1 MIFGMTKDGFFSFS
15 SRGYQGKGVWFSPY
29 DNLQIESNISI
40 GIFAA
45 TDTFVFMETPSDLGF
60 N

>member
-1 MIFGMTKDGFFSFS
+1 MTKDGFFSLPS
-15 SRGYQGKGVWFSPY
+15 GRYQGKGVWFSPY
-29 DNLQIESNISI
+29 DNLQIELNISI